1 MSRAQL
7 VTGGRLTLMQNTDQ
21 SWYTVGEQLS
31 LLNEITPQAVF
42 LLAEQSGLPDKYQYE
57 ST

>member
-1 MSRAQL
+1 
-7 VTGGRLTLMQNTDQ
+7 MQNTDQ